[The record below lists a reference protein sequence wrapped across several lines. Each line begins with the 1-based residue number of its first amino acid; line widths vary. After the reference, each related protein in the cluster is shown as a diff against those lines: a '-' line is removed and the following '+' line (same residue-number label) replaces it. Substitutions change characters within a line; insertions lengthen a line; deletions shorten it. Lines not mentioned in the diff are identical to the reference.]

1 MKTIYQISLLA
12 LLVIVIPS
20 CQKEMATVEQTTEE
34 SFSKKIENMDQYL
47 TDFKAK
53 MSNPLKSGEMLNMED
68 ARWHLS
74 ALLNFSYADAKTH
87 YEFFSVDTFYTTI
100 PLSDQLVSIN
110 DLNDAFTVLS
120 DFVISAYYAIES
132 EEKTIIIAEVGIES
146 TDNPETEVWV
156 VLTMGYNPP
165 YLGPSFGET
174 DWWYWGVGGHDGFGL
189 GKCGEYEGESVG
201 LDASVVLTSK
211 AMISIPVPI
220 GRVYYT
226 DEVTFEVH
234 PSDYPVPINEH
245 PFGRRSLI
253 YWEYLLPSQPP
264 PLENAC
270 LCPDEM
276 NYYLNNIKFVIM
288 PDKKPDGKVITKY
301 WVESSIVVGYGQVPD
316 HLHRALLTFAVENV
330 SPYPPEL

>member
-53 MSNPLKSGEMLNMED
+53 MSNPLKSGEMLNLED

-87 YEFFSVDTFYTTI
+87 YEFFSVDTFYTTV
-100 PLSDQLVSIN
+100 PLSNQLVSIN

-132 EEKTIIIAEVGIES
+132 EDKTIIIAEVGIES

-165 YLGPSFGET
+165 YLGPAFGET
-174 DWWYWGVGGHDGFGL
+174 DWWYWGFGGHYGTGP
-189 GKCGEYEGESVG
+189 GKCGEYEGEGVG
-201 LDASVVLTSK
+201 SDASVELTNK
-211 AMISIPVPI
+211 AMMSIPIPS

-226 DEVTFEVH
+226 DQITFYIH
-234 PSDYPVPINEH
+234 PEDYSVSPEDH
-245 PFGRRSLI
+245 PFGRHSLLFM
-253 YWEYLLPSQPP
+253 EFPP
-264 PLENAC
+264 VEPWC

-276 NYYLNNIKFVIM
+276 NYYLNNIKFILM
-288 PDKKPDGKVITKY
+288 PDLRPAGKDIIKY
-301 WVESSIVVGYGQVPD
+301 FVESDWLHEIVYV
-316 HLHRALLTFAVENV
+316 HFAHFTFGIPHVT
-330 SPYPPEL
+330 PYPPDL